1 MHMLGGL
8 TMATT
13 IKSKRVSYGTIELK
27 DHGGQSP
34 RYSIWVDGVIHEVSD
49 DYDFME
55 KTFDSKYH

>member
-1 MHMLGGL
+1 
-8 TMATT
+8 MATT
-13 IKSKRVSYGTIELK
+13 IKSKKVSYGKIELK

-49 DYDFME
+49 DYDFIE